1 MEQPTKNDYSQS
13 VLIDIPTLANE
24 TNNNPILSID
34 LKSVD
39 EPLNLFFDRPTL
51 ESTITNPIVLQAYDD
66 MARKCPK
73 LFSVPDNA
81 RLIERAFIVAYTKH
95 DGQSRKTGEPY
106 ILHPI
111 AVARIVAEEIKLEDA
126 VSIAAALLHD
136 VVEDTGTSLEEIE
149 RDFGKVVAKIVD
161 GLTKI
166 KRVSKKQTEK
176 ETQNSQV
183 PISEKTLQENK
194 QAFVE
199 KAENLKRVL
208 LTLAEDVR
216 VIIVKIADRVHNM
229 RTMDSMLPHKRLE
242 IASETVYIYSPTAH
256 RLGLYRIKS
265 ELEDLCMKYLNAEV
279 YKELALK
286 LQATKTERE
295 TYINNFIEPLKKRLK
310 AEIPDLPD
318 FRIFGRPKH
327 IYSIHNKI
335 KNKGVSFEEIFDLF
349 AIRIVIN
356 STPNTEKADCWKV
369 YSKITDIYTTTGDR
383 LRDWVTNPR
392 ANGYRSLHTTVMNTD
407 GRPVE
412 IQIRSED
419 MDAVAER
426 GVAAHWVYKNGTS
439 KDKFD
444 SFIDNIR
451 TVFQNRDTNVVEAL
465 NDIRREF
472 YDNEIYVFTPK
483 GEIRTLRAGATVLD
497 LAFDI
502 HTDLG
507 CSCIGGEIDG
517 KLYRINHVLTNG
529 QQVKLIISKKQKP
542 SEEWLNWA
550 VTTKARAKIKS
561 VLKGYALKEANDGRE
576 LLDRKLKQWKLPVSD
591 AFIQNLAAHFRYKD
605 RRLFLAAIGTQKFD
619 IQQIKKLTV
628 EGEKIISQRGSKP
641 IAKTGNENIEKVGK
655 TLNEENG
662 LTLTGGLDKV
672 SYTLAKCC
680 KPVAGDPVFGFI
692 TITQGITI
700 HRLTC
705 PNAESMRTRFPYRV
719 ININWNDQAQ
729 DEPFLTTLRLSG
741 IDDVGLVNRIT
752 SIISSELNI
761 NMRAISLNASDGIFE
776 GKLQVYV
783 KNTQEL
789 DNLVKRLKQIESI
802 HTIKRG
808 VNEVR

>member
-1 MEQPTKNDYSQS
+1 
-13 VLIDIPTLANE
+13 
-24 TNNNPILSID
+24 
-34 LKSVD
+34 
-39 EPLNLFFDRPTL
+39 
-51 ESTITNPIVLQAYDD
+51 
-66 MARKCPK
+66 
-73 LFSVPDNA
+73 
-81 RLIERAFIVAYTKH
+81 
-95 DGQSRKTGEPY
+95 
-106 ILHPI
+106 
-111 AVARIVAEEIKLEDA
+111 
-126 VSIAAALLHD
+126 
-136 VVEDTGTSLEEIE
+136 
-149 RDFGKVVAKIVD
+149 
-161 GLTKI
+161 
-166 KRVSKKQTEK
+166 
-176 ETQNSQV
+176 
-183 PISEKTLQENK
+183 
-194 QAFVE
+194 
-199 KAENLKRVL
+199 
-208 LTLAEDVR
+208 
-216 VIIVKIADRVHNM
+216 
-229 RTMDSMLPHKRLE
+229 
-242 IASETVYIYSPTAH
+242 
-256 RLGLYRIKS
+256 
-265 ELEDLCMKYLNAEV
+265 
-279 YKELALK
+279 
-286 LQATKTERE
+286 
-295 TYINNFIEPLKKRLK
+295 
-310 AEIPDLPD
+310 
-318 FRIFGRPKH
+318 
-327 IYSIHNKI
+327 
-335 KNKGVSFEEIFDLF
+335 
-349 AIRIVIN
+349 
-356 STPNTEKADCWKV
+356 
-369 YSKITDIYTTTGDR
+369 
-383 LRDWVTNPR
+383 
-392 ANGYRSLHTTVMNTD
+392 
-407 GRPVE
+407 
-412 IQIRSED
+412 

-576 LLDRKLKQWKLPVSD
+576 LLDRKLKQWKLPLSD

-641 IAKTGNENIEKVGK
+641 IAKTGNENVEKVGK

-789 DNLVKRLKQIESI
+789 DNLVKRLKQIDSI

-808 VNEVR
+808 INEVR